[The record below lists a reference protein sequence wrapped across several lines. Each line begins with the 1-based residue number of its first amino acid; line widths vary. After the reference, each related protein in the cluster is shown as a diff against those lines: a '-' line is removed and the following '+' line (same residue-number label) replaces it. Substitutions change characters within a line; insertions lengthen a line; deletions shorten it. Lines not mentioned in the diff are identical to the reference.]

1 MIGGQSGII
10 KFIVSGIL
18 CFGIGVILLNFLSSI
33 SWQSDRLLTKPNNN
47 YDSSK
52 LVPSVSSEIK
62 ADFES
67 DTKPMQ
73 LTIENS
79 KIDSSQ
85 TTIRTYKLPAK
96 NPKVLKDFQKI
107 NYYLYLGSRNS
118 CSRKW

>member
-1 MIGGQSGII
+1 MIGQSGII
-10 KFIVSGIL
+10 KFILSGIL

-33 SWQSDRLLTKPNNN
+33 SWQSDRLLTKSNNN
-47 YDSSK
+47 YDSNK
-52 LVPSVSSEIK
+52 LGSSLSSEIK

-67 DTKPMQ
+67 DTKPMI

-85 TTIRTYKLPAK
+85 TTIRTYKLPEK

-107 NYYLYLGSRNS
+107 NYYLYLESRNS